1 MHRIICKLKTEKH
14 RYRKSIGIANVFH
27 ELTYETLTMKV
38 DIFMHMNAEVGLRS
52 EKQAQN
58 FEYSREIPD
67 RSLIATVNSN
77 FKRSVLKNDL
87 SIMQDIDSAFTICAK
102 PFKILRSP
110 LSPFMLQELHS
121 IL

>member
-14 RYRKSIGIANVFH
+14 RYRKSIGIANVFY
-27 ELTYETLTMKV
+27 ELTYETLTVKV

-58 FEYSREIPD
+58 FEYSGEIPD

-87 SIMQDIDSAFTICAK
+87 SIM
-102 PFKILRSP
+102 
-110 LSPFMLQELHS
+110 
-121 IL
+121 